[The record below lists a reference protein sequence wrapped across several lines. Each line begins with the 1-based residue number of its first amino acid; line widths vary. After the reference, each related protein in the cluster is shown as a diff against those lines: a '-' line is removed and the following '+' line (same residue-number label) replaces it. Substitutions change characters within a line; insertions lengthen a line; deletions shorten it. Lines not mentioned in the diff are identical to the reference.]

1 MKINKFEDI
10 QAWKE
15 ARELTKEIYA
25 LTKKPTFSR
34 DYGLVD
40 QIRRA
45 AISIMANIAEGFDS
59 NSDAQFISFLSYSQR
74 SASELQS
81 HLYVALDQSY
91 ILENKF
97 NELYNRIEKIKRLI
111 GGFIKYL
118 KTKKDQAPSTMD
130 QAPSTMDQAPNTMD

>member
-25 LTKKPTFSR
+25 LTKKLTFSR

-130 QAPSTMDQAPNTMD
+130 

>member
-130 QAPSTMDQAPNTMD
+130 

>member
-15 ARELTKEIYA
+15 ARELVKQVYK
-25 LTKKPTFSR
+25 LTSSGKFQKDF
-34 DYGLVD
+34 GLKD

-74 SASELQS
+74 SASELQF

-118 KTKKDQAPSTMD
+118 KTKKDQV
-130 QAPSTMDQAPNTMD
+130 PSTMDQAPNTMD

>member
-118 KTKKDQAPSTMD
+118 KTKKDQALSTKD
-130 QAPSTMDQAPNTMD
+130 

>member
-10 QAWKE
+10 EVWKE

-34 DYGLVD
+34 DYSLVD

-130 QAPSTMDQAPNTMD
+130 

>member
-1 MKINKFEDI
+1 MFQRVNVPTCKPNMKINKFEDI

-118 KTKKDQAPSTMD
+118 KTKKDQALSTMD
-130 QAPSTMDQAPNTMD
+130 

>member
-118 KTKKDQAPSTMD
+118 KTKKDQVPSTMD
-130 QAPSTMDQAPNTMD
+130 

>member
-25 LTKKPTFSR
+25 LTKKLTFSR

-91 ILENKF
+91 ILDNKF

-130 QAPSTMDQAPNTMD
+130 QAPSTMD

>member
-1 MKINKFEDI
+1 MKIKRFEDI
-10 QAWKE
+10 EAWKE

-34 DYGLVD
+34 DYGLID

-74 SASELQS
+74 STSELQS

-118 KTKKDQAPSTMD
+118 KIKKDQAPTD
-130 QAPSTMDQAPNTMD
+130 

>member
-1 MKINKFEDI
+1 
-10 QAWKE
+10 
-15 ARELTKEIYA
+15 
-25 LTKKPTFSR
+25 
-34 DYGLVD
+34 
-40 QIRRA
+40 
-45 AISIMANIAEGFDS
+45 MANIAEGFDS

-130 QAPSTMDQAPNTMD
+130 QAPSTMD